1 MSEKQR
7 EALARILAVLPYIP
21 PSKLEYLQ
29 GYAEAMEDMRRQQAA
44 AGKDSD
50 KVTDKEIV
58 SV

>member
-29 GYAEAMEDMRRQQAA
+29 GYAEAMEDMNRQQAA
-44 AGKDSD
+44 TQEPKPAAEE
-50 KVTDKEIV
+50 VTV
-58 SV
+58 V